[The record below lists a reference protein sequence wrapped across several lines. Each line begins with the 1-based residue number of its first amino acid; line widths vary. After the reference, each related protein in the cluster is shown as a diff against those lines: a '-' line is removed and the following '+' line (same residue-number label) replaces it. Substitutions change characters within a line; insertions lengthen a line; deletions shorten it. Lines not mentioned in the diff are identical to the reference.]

1 LTATDITVVDRL
13 LANFVRALRNAEVRV
28 STAETLDAMRAL
40 ELVGYRNR
48 TLLKHSLGLVL
59 PKTRDEKAAFEV
71 CFDKFFAV
79 GDGNVGVDR
88 AIPGESPAESATSND
103 RGAQN
108 DVSQEEGSAGE
119 SGGGGGASGEPTT
132 EAASAETA
140 VAHDLPEPE
149 SQLGQLLMKADPL
162 QIGLEIAAAGEKV
175 GVQNIEV
182 FTQKSVYTRK
192 IMNAMGLAEL
202 NAEIET
208 LDVSSTLPDRR
219 LSGELGRRRDWL
231 RDRVRDYVEHQ
242 FLLHADVTGKRLQED
257 LLRTIRLS
265 NVDQR
270 HLARMQDM
278 VRRMAKRLVSLY
290 SRRRRVYRR
299 GLLHVPQT
307 VRRNIQYDGA
317 IFDLRWRTQK
327 LDRPKVFVLC
337 DVSGSVADYAKF
349 MLMLLYSLEEVLPKI
364 RSFAFSSDVAEVS
377 ELFATLSVEDAIAR
391 ILLQHGGSTDY
402 ANALAGFTDQCLEQ
416 VDKRSTIIILGDA
429 RNNYSATRSD
439 LLKTLYERSK
449 RLIWL
454 NPEPRSSWNI
464 GDSEMRSY
472 APYCHQVDECR
483 SLMHLERVV
492 SQLLRTA
499 A

>member
-1 LTATDITVVDRL
+1 MDRL

-28 STAETLDAMRAL
+28 STAETLDAMRTV
-40 ELVGYRNR
+40 ELIGYRDR
-48 TLLKHSLGLVL
+48 ALLKNSLGLVL
-59 PKTRDEKAAFEV
+59 PKTQEEKAAFEV

-79 GDGNVGVDR
+79 GQAKNVGVDR
-88 AIPGESPAESATSND
+88 AIPSDSPDAHESQNAD
-103 RGAQN
+103 GAQSES
-108 DVSQEEGSAGE
+108 SQEQTASGPGGGSV
-119 SGGGGGASGEPTT
+119 GGGGGAEQIRTDQR
-132 EAASAETA
+132 
-140 VAHDLPEPE
+140 VDAHELPNPS
-149 SQLGQLLMKADPL
+149 SQLGQLLMNGDRL
-162 QIGLEIAAAGEKV
+162 QIGMAIASAGEQV
-175 GVQNIEV
+175 GVRNIEV

-192 IMNAMGLAEL
+192 IMNAMGLEAL
-202 NAEIET
+202 NAELEG
-208 LDVSSTLPDRR
+208 LNASQALPERR
-219 LSGELGRRRDWL
+219 LGNELARRRDWL

-242 FLLHADVTGKRLQED
+242 FLLHADVTGKRLQEE

-270 HLARMQDM
+270 HLARMQEM

-290 SRRRRVYRR
+290 SHRRRVYRR

-307 VRRNIQYDGA
+307 VRRNIRYDGA
-317 IFDLRWRTQK
+317 IFDLRWRSQK

-349 MLMLLYSLEEVLPKI
+349 MLMLLYSLEEVLPKV

-377 ELFATLSVEDAIAR
+377 ELFATLNVEDAIAR

-402 ANALAGFTDQCLEQ
+402 ARALAGFSEQCLDQ
-416 VDKRSTIIILGDA
+416 IDKRTSIIILGDA
-429 RNNYSATRSD
+429 RNNYGPTRSEM
-439 LLKTLYERSK
+439 LKTLYERSK

-454 NPEPRSSWNI
+454 NPEPRSGWNV

-472 APYCHQVDECR
+472 APYCHQVEECS
-483 SLMHLERVV
+483 SLLHLERIV
-492 SQLLRTA
+492 SQLLRSA